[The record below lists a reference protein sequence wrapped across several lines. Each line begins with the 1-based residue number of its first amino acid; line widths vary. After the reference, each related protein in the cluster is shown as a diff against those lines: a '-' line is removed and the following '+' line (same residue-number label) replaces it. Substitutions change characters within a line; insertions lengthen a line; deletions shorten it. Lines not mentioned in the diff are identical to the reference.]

1 MPSSSRLIAH
11 IPRMAPGIVRPNQ
24 CFFAAHDLGEVR
36 AASAA
41 RSTGRLHG
49 LENARPRRM
58 SLRSVVAVLPR
69 ESMGGF
75 RDAGRCGAASSAA
88 AQGPHAEDRVSE
100 IHRTRAPGSSLIR
113 QFTCG
118 MPVYV
123 TDPLR
128 VPIEITG
135 KPLDFTETKVGLPVF
150 HVRVAS
156 MFAELVPEDVQL
168 VPVNIVV

>member
-1 MPSSSRLIAH
+1 
-11 IPRMAPGIVRPNQ
+11 
-24 CFFAAHDLGEVR
+24 
-36 AASAA
+36 
-41 RSTGRLHG
+41 
-49 LENARPRRM
+49 
-58 SLRSVVAVLPR
+58 
-69 ESMGGF
+69 
-75 RDAGRCGAASSAA
+75 
-88 AQGPHAEDRVSE
+88 
-100 IHRTRAPGSSLIR
+100 
-113 QFTCG
+113 